1 MLEVFKWWIELKE
14 KGRVEI
20 WGKIAYLKTEKGKEA
35 LIPINDLCSVAER
48 FEIELENYKC

>member
-1 MLEVFKWWIELKE
+1 LALKE

-20 WGKIAYLKTEKGKEA
+20 WGKIAYLKTEGGKEA
-35 LIPINDLCSVAER
+35 LIPLNDLCSVVER

>member
-1 MLEVFKWWIELKE
+1 MGCFHVKE

-35 LIPINDLCSVAER
+35 LIPINELCSQAER
-48 FEIELENYKC
+48 LGIEIENYKC